1 MKVQEWSWDSL
12 RLELKDGRSLGF
24 LTLNHYHYWD
34 SAILHV
40 SFCPAA
46 NWKILLFF
54 SFFFFYLSVQYT
66 IGPAHFFH
74 FRPSV
79 TYSWPVWLWSSSTNG
94 LDNSGW
100 RSAYWGLKDLHVF
113 KLGVG
118 CCCLQGVHI
127 IISLP
132 HTGSEQKEKY
142 KNKADGKLN
151 TTVFADKMKLG
162 SLGEEPSRP
171 TYWTPKLGRPKY
183 HL

>member
-1 MKVQEWSWDSL
+1 MNIQEWGWDSL

-46 NWKILLFF
+46 NWKILFLFF
-54 SFFFFYLSVQYT
+54 SFFFTFQYK
-66 IGPAHFFH
+66 IQLAQLIFFISDLQSH
-74 FRPSV
+74 IPDQF
-79 TYSWPVWLWSSSTNG
+79 WLWSSSTNG

-151 TTVFADKMKLG
+151 TSVFADKMKLG
-162 SLGEEPSRP
+162 SLDEEPSRP